1 MTTFIIPL
9 VKNKSSDTSNVNNY
23 IPIVLVTVDSKILED
38 VMLGLIDS
46 LVLRRYIL
54 LITEYPH

>member
-1 MTTFIIPL
+1 MITFIIPL